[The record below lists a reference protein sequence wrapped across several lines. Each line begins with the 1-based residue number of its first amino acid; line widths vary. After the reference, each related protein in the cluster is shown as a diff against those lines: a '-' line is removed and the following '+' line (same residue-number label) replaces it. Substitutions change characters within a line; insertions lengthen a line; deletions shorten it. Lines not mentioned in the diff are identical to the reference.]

1 MVARTAISAAFHNGA
16 AAFILVSQGC
26 SNRHFGGLSQQI
38 FVRSQHVLQV
48 ARTAISAAFHNHF
61 AEDSN
66 TSLCCSNRHF
76 GGLSQRRSLSEIGKS
91 ELLEPPFRRPF
102 TTVTYCIPLSDIV
115 ARTAISAAFHN
126 AVPARASPFPVART
140 AISAAFHN
148 LIGLDHH
155 VYLVAR
161 TAISAAFHNSRSIPR
176 TSRCCCSNR
185 HFGGLSQPRFL

>member
-1 MVARTAISAAFHNGA
+1 MVAGVFERSGTAASLELKLLEPPFRWPFTTKDDG
-16 AAFILVSQGC
+16 
-26 SNRHFGGLSQQI
+26 QQ
-38 FVRSQHVLQV
+38 HHAGV

-76 GGLSQRRSLSEIGKS
+76 GGLSQRRSLSELGKS